1 MRFNAPPT
9 WPQPPEGWTPHPGW
23 SPDPAWGPAPDGWQF
38 WVDDAETNAGAG
50 ENEPLTQ
57 PLPASDPEAAHEVG
71 STDRPASRRSG
82 AALARAWTRATTSFR
97 RDRSDI
103 GADSS
108 APERQKSRTKPIVMA
123 VGGVALFAG
132 GLGIGGAVASDP
144 TSSDEYAA
152 LASAKADVEEDY
164 ESLQT
169 DYDTMSSGL
178 QDRHTEL
185 QKREDEV
192 VAAEKA
198 LDEREGDVEEAES
211 AVEEREEAVSG
222 TEQKKAENTIRE
234 GTWTVGVDIAPG
246 TYRSTADVGSR
257 CYWAILA
264 SGTNGDDI
272 IANDI
277 PGGGRPTV
285 TLAEGQDFETKR
297 CGTWE
302 PQ

>member
-1 MRFNAPPT
+1 M
-9 WPQPPEGWTPHPGW
+9 
-23 SPDPAWGPAPDGWQF
+23 
-38 WVDDAETNAGAG
+38 
-50 ENEPLTQ
+50 
-57 PLPASDPEAAHEVG
+57 G
-71 STDRPASRRSG
+71 STDRSASRRSG
-82 AALARAWTRATTSFR
+82 SALAGAWTQATSSFR
-97 RDRSDI
+97 RDRSQS
-103 GADSS
+103 GAESYDH
-108 APERQKSRTKPIVMA
+108 EQQKSKAKPIVMTVA
-123 VGGVALFAG
+123 GVALFAG
-132 GLGIGGAVASDP
+132 GLGIGSAVASDP
-144 TSSDEYAA
+144 TSSDEYVA

-164 ESLQT
+164 ESLQG

-192 VAAEKA
+192 AAAEKA
-198 LDEREGDVEEAES
+198 LEEREGDVEEAEG
-211 AVEEREEAVSG
+211 AVKEREDAVSG

-246 TYRSTADVGSR
+246 TYRSTDDVGSS
-257 CYWAILA
+257 CYWAILT

-297 CGTWE
+297 CGTWDL
-302 PQ
+302 Q

>member
-9 WPQPPEGWTPHPGW
+9 WPQPREGWTPHPGW

-38 WVDDAETNAGAG
+38 WVDDADANAGAG

-57 PLPASDPEAAHEVG
+57 PLPASNSEAAHEVG
-71 STDRPASRRSG
+71 STDRPTSRRSG
-82 AALARAWTRATTSFR
+82 AALAGAWRRATTSFR
-97 RDRSDI
+97 RDRPQSPARSSD
-103 GADSS
+103 
-108 APERQKSRTKPIVMA
+108 PERQKSRTKPIVMMVA
-123 VGGVALFAG
+123 GVALFAG
-132 GLGIGGAVASDP
+132 GLAIGGAVASDP
-144 TSSDEYAA
+144 TSSDEYVA
-152 LASAKADVEEDY
+152 LASAKTGVEEDY
-164 ESLQT
+164 ESLQE

-192 VAAEKA
+192 TAAEKA
-198 LDEREGDVEEAES
+198 L
-211 AVEEREEAVSG
+211 EEREDDVKEAEDAVKERENAVSG
-222 TEQKKAENTIRE
+222 AEQKEAENTIRE

-246 TYRSTADVGSR
+246 TYRSTGDVGSS
-257 CYWAILA
+257 CYWAILT

-277 PGGGRPTV
+277 PGGGRPSV

-302 PQ
+302 LQ